1 MKPAMG
7 LPTVQIAGCGAL
19 ARRQQ
24 GQGLLPPGT
33 AFDLFR
39 GQAAGA
45 RDEVERY
52 PTQLERSL
60 KFGKKS
66 HPEVARFSPDGQM
79 LVTGSV
85 DGFIE
90 ARLHSAVL
98 PRVQGLHMKD
108 APSSYV
114 LSTKPVDCLC
124 WRLRAAK
131 HPPGCCRLSSIWCS
145 VDS

>member
-1 MKPAMG
+1 MAIQTG
-7 LPTVQIAGCGAL
+7 GAQDGTRYAGGRLKHTLGCTHHGAVVC
-19 ARRQQ
+19 AAHRQQ

-45 RDEVERY
+45 HDEVERY

-79 LVTGSV
+79 LITGSV

-90 ARLHSAVL
+90 ARALTLYCPA
-98 PRVQGLHMKD
+98 
-108 APSSYV
+108 
-114 LSTKPVDCLC
+114 
-124 WRLRAAK
+124 
-131 HPPGCCRLSSIWCS
+131 
-145 VDS
+145 